1 MKNILIIAILSL
13 LSCSKQANTF
23 VLEGEISGAESG
35 EQINLIYPILKNG
48 EWYQRNLQTEVVDG
62 RFVFEGE
69 VEDITLAYL
78 SFENMDLVEIFIEP
92 TKMKISMEREC
103 PYTYSMRGLSVQ
115 HENNKY
121 RAFLEDVPQQLH
133 EKSRTVQ
140 ELNGEWISAYQ
151 AKSESADSLMRRFY
165 EAVQEYKTEQ
175 VNADDL
181 RLKFLAEYPDFA
193 IAPSLLYM
201 SATQQLENINVLQSI
216 YDKFPVSSKNS
227 LMGRVAKAQ
236 IDINSVDTGGQVG
249 DYAFCFERYDADGN
263 VVSLNDYLFDG
274 GYVLLDFWASWCGPC
289 IKQMPNVRRA
299 YDKYPA
305 KGLRIIGVSS
315 DDDMQVWR
323 AAVEKHNI
331 SYYPQVLSVESR
343 SDEDEP
349 LFRELV
355 DVTERYEVGSI
366 PCYILID
373 GAGKIIA
380 RWQHFSNETFAYLDS
395 LFEK

>member
-23 VLEGEISGAESG
+23 VLEGEILGAESG

-201 SATQQLENINVLQSI
+201 SATQH
-216 YDKFPVSSKNS
+216 
-227 LMGRVAKAQ
+227 
-236 IDINSVDTGGQVG
+236 
-249 DYAFCFERYDADGN
+249 
-263 VVSLNDYLFDG
+263 
-274 GYVLLDFWASWCGPC
+274 
-289 IKQMPNVRRA
+289 
-299 YDKYPA
+299 
-305 KGLRIIGVSS
+305 LRILMFCNLSTTNFQC
-315 DDDMQVWR
+315 QV
-323 AAVEKHNI
+323 KT
-331 SYYPQVLSVESR
+331 L
-343 SDEDEP
+343 
-349 LFRELV
+349 
-355 DVTERYEVGSI
+355 
-366 PCYILID
+366 
-373 GAGKIIA
+373 
-380 RWQHFSNETFAYLDS
+380 
-395 LFEK
+395 